1 MAHDRA
7 LVTSLSGDPLISP
20 GLAMA
25 SDPDTVAALEEILQ
39 YRFSDRRQ
47 LELALTHS
55 SLKQSKSDPSYE
67 RLEFLGD
74 RVLGLV
80 IAELML
86 EKFPDAAEGK
96 LAPRLAALVS
106 GATLA
111 DIARTLGLGGFIRMT
126 DGEAAAGTNARDSVL
141 ADCCEAVIGAMYM
154 DGGLDAAGTFI
165 RRLWK
170 PLIRDVEP
178 RVAKT
183 ALQEWLQGR
192 GLPLPEYNVVE
203 CTGPSHKP
211 VFTVELTVSGQKPVR
226 ATGPSKR
233 AAELSAASEMLEL
246 IGAGA

>member
-1 MAHDRA
+1 
-7 LVTSLSGDPLISP
+7 
-20 GLAMA
+20 MA
-25 SDPDTVAALEEILQ
+25 SDNDSAAEMEAILQ
-39 YRFSDRRQ
+39 YRFDDRRH

-55 SLKQSKSDPSYE
+55 SLKQSKNDPSYE

-111 DIARTLGLGGFIRMT
+111 DVARSLGLGVYIRMT

-154 DGGLDAAGTFI
+154 DGGLAAAADFI
-165 RRLWK
+165 RRVWK

-192 GLPLPEYNVVE
+192 GLPLPEYTVVE
-203 CTGPSHKP
+203 RTGPSHNP
-211 VFTVELTVSGQKPVR
+211 VFTVELTVSGQDAVR
-226 ATGPSKR
+226 ARGTSKR
-233 AAELSAASEMLEL
+233 AAELSAASEMLER
-246 IGAGA
+246 IGVES